1 MKENLVVVRNIQ
13 NDQLYLHVEG
23 NKFKNMIT
31 GNEGEVEEET
41 AQKLFRIN
49 LAATQICNDFPQ
61 IQELIKRLN
70 LKFDNLKIE
79 NNGKEK

>member
-1 MKENLVVVRNIQ
+1 MEKLVIVRNIQ
-13 NDQLYLHVEG
+13 NDQLYLHLEG

-70 LKFDNLKIE
+70 LKFDNLKTE

>member
-1 MKENLVVVRNIQ
+1 
-13 NDQLYLHVEG
+13 
-23 NKFKNMIT
+23 MIT

-70 LKFDNLKIE
+70 LKFDNLKTE

>member
-49 LAATQICNDFPQ
+49 LAATQICNEFPNV
-61 IQELIKRLN
+61 QELIKRLN
-70 LKFDNLKIE
+70 LKFDNLKTE

>member
-1 MKENLVVVRNIQ
+1 MEKNLVVVRNIQ

-70 LKFDNLKIE
+70 LKFDNLKTE

>member
-1 MKENLVVVRNIQ
+1 MKQDLVVVRNVQ
-13 NDQLYLHVEG
+13 NDQLYLHIEG
-23 NKFKNMIT
+23 NKFKNMVT
-31 GNEGEVEEET
+31 GNEGEVTDEM

-49 LAATQICNDFPQ
+49 LAATQICNEFPN

-70 LKFDNLKIE
+70 LKFDNLKTE

>member
-1 MKENLVVVRNIQ
+1 MKNLVVVRNIQ

>member
-1 MKENLVVVRNIQ
+1 MEKLVIVRNIQ
-13 NDQLYLHVEG
+13 NDQLYLHLEG